1 MKGYYF
7 EGYSRS
13 HMTQI
18 NMRVSQK
25 TATAFRQFCYEQKLT
40 QNEGLAILLT
50 QVTESTAAENA
61 LRDEIK
67 FYKNELALMNQKYT
81 AAIEQPKAKEES
93 DWKRVRDWTKI
104 MRDMLSYI
112 LDHKAADR
120 GPRIKPGYFKR
131 DHERVQFNRYRYPE
145 EAGCTFV
152 QLDDFIYSKGRSPAL
167 FILAHHV
174 NEHGEI
180 EYLKF
185 RYYPRDRFVGIP
197 LRATSYSYRNAS
209 WLIGHM
215 PAPDGA
221 MDVYAAL
228 PVDGIMPS
236 NKLLD
241 AAENMIPKSDLD
253 RTIMNA
259 ERRRKKP

>member
-1 MKGYYF
+1 MKENCF

-18 NMRVSQK
+18 NMRISQN
-25 TATAFRQFCYEQKLT
+25 TANAFRQFCCEQQLT
-40 QNEGLAILLT
+40 QNEGLAMLLT
-50 QVTESTAAENA
+50 QATESATAENA
-61 LRDEIK
+61 LRDEIQ
-67 FYKNELALMNQKYT
+67 FYKNELARMNQKYT
-81 AAIEQPKAKEES
+81 AAIEQSKAKETS
-93 DWKRVRDWTKI
+93 DWERVRDWTKI
-104 MRDMLSYI
+104 IRDMLSYI
-112 LDHKAADR
+112 LDHKAVDNR
-120 GPRIKPGYFKR
+120 PKIKPGYFKR
-131 DHERVQFNRYRYPE
+131 DHERIQFDRYRYPE

-152 QLDDFIYSKGRSPAL
+152 QLDDLMYSKGRSPAL
-167 FILAHHV
+167 FILSHHT

-236 NKLLD
+236 NKLLN
-241 AAENMIPKSDLD
+241 AAENMIPKSGLD
-253 RTIMNA
+253 RKIMDA
-259 ERRRKKP
+259 ESRKKKP